1 MKRIVIRGVPF
12 LQFENISSSLLFHVF
27 TLKRVFFNPGDG
39 KERERL
45 QEVLLIDTLVTAS
58 QVHGARWVVVDGPL
72 GEKPVADALLTAR
85 RGVYLGVLVAD
96 CLPLLLVDPV
106 KEALAVVHA
115 GWRGVVGG
123 IHLEVLR
130 AMETVFGSQVSDL
143 LVGIGPGIGEC
154 CFAVGEEVA
163 QLFARRR
170 TRRIREQEDCFF
182 VDLPG
187 MVQDELEECG
197 VAKKNIENS
206 SLCTVCHGEM
216 FHSFRREKELAGR
229 NILLAGWQKRD

>member
-1 MKRIVIRGVPF
+1 MKRVVIRGVPF
-12 LQFENISSSLLFHVF
+12 LQFENISSSLLFHAF
-27 TLKRVFFNPGDG
+27 TLKQAFFNPGDG

-45 QEVLLIDTLVTAS
+45 KEVLLIDTLVTAS
-58 QVHGARWVVVDGPL
+58 QVHGTRWVVVDGPP
-72 GEKPVADALLTAR
+72 GEKPVADALLTAQ
-85 RGVYLGVLVAD
+85 RGVCLGVLVAD
-96 CLPLLLVDPV
+96 CLPLLFVDPV

-115 GWRGVVGG
+115 GWRGVVDG

-163 QLFARRR
+163 RRFARRG
-170 TRRIREQEDCFF
+170 TRRIREKEGYFF

-187 MVQDELEECG
+187 VVQDELEEYG
-197 VAKKNIENS
+197 VKKRNIENS
-206 SLCTVCHGEM
+206 NLCTVCHGEM

>member
-1 MKRIVIRGVPF
+1 MKGIVIRGLPF
-12 LQFENISSSLLFHVF
+12 LQFEGISQPFLFHVF
-27 TLKRVFFNPGDG
+27 TLKSVFFNPGDG
-39 KERERL
+39 REQERL
-45 QEVLLIDTLVTAS
+45 KKVLSIDTLVTAS
-58 QVHGARWVVVDGPL
+58 QVHGTNWVVVDEPPG
-72 GEKPVADALLTAR
+72 GKPVADALLTAR
-85 RGVYLGVLVAD
+85 RGVYVGVLVAD

-130 AMETVFGSQVSDL
+130 AMETVFGSRASDL
-143 LVGIGPGIGEC
+143 LVGIGPGIGGC
-154 CFAVGEEVA
+154 CFVVGEEVA
-163 QLFARRR
+163 QRFARRG
-170 TRRIREQEDCFF
+170 TRRVQEKDGRFF

-187 MVQDELEECG
+187 IVQDELEEYG
-197 VAKKNIENS
+197 VKKKNIENS
-206 SLCTVCHGEM
+206 NLCTVCHGDM